1 MAHPINYH
9 TSIVNLSFL
18 LPHQLTI
25 TLPQVQL
32 RFPNQ
37 RLVPILLDEEDMVFA
52 FPFRVMQT
60 DAGTLIEFTVVELGR
75 FSTTILESNTRSRQT
90 PGEAP
95 ANSWDFLVTF
105 DDGLTRDI
113 FYGPNAG

>member
-37 RLVPILLDEEDMVFA
+37 RLVPILLVEEDMVFA
-52 FPFRVMQT
+52 LPFRVVQN
-60 DAGTLIEFTVVELGR
+60 AACIFLELPMMEPGR
-75 FSTTILESNTRSRQT
+75 FTTTTLKNNTRSRQT